1 MGSEGLWKLLVES
14 PDFRGFVKILLAAF
28 IAPDREGA
36 IEDGARAEGVRFAK
50 RNPVFK
56 EEILSNMKPIV
67 LAEHHP
73 TVMVVLPH
81 KNSLQAM
88 KMVGRGNGLGG

>member
-1 MGSEGLWKLLVES
+1 MGSEGLWKLTFES
-14 PDFRGFVKILLAAF
+14 PDFRGFVKIFFATF

-36 IEDGARAEGVRFAK
+36 IGDRARAEGIRFAK
-50 RNPVFK
+50 RNSVFE

-73 TVMVVLPH
+73 AVMVILPH
-81 KNSLQAM
+81 RHTLQAM
-88 KMVGRGNGLGG
+88 KMIGRGDGLGG

>member
-14 PDFRGFVKILLAAF
+14 PHFRGFVKILFAAF

-36 IEDGARAEGVRFAK
+36 IEDRASAKGIRFAK
-50 RNPVFK
+50 RNSVFK
-56 EEILSNMKPIV
+56 EEILTKMKPIV

-73 TVMVVLPH
+73 AVMVILPH
-81 KNSLQAM
+81 RNTLQAM
-88 KMVGRGNGLGG
+88 KIIGRGDG

>member
-14 PDFRGFVKILLAAF
+14 PDFRGFVKIFFAAF

-36 IEDGARAEGVRFAK
+36 IEDGASAEGIRFAK
-50 RNPVFK
+50 RNSVFK

-81 KNSLQAM
+81 RRTLQAT
-88 KMVGRGNGLGG
+88 KLIGRGDG